1 MKMIRVRTCATALGL
16 GLTTLIGVAAFP
28 SVAGAVPATA
38 TIGGGTLSMVAPTSV
53 AFSANVTGVDQTVN
67 SNALSFDVTDATGS
81 GAGWNITA
89 TSTTFTDGTHTLSST
104 AVTQQ
109 AAPTKSCDASTTCT
123 LATTNVTYPYT
134 LPAGATAPTATKLY
148 NATANTGMGAQT
160 SVGVMRLALPASVF
174 AGSYTSTWTYSL
186 VSGP

>member
-1 MKMIRVRTCATALGL
+1 MKMSRARTCAAALAV
-16 GLTTLIGVAAFP
+16 GLTSLAGIAAFP
-28 SVAGAVPATA
+28 GAAGAVPATA
-38 TIGGGTLSMVAPTSV
+38 TIGGGTLSMVSPTSV

-67 SNALSFDVTDATGS
+67 SNNQSFDVTDATGS

-89 TSTTFTDGTHTLSST
+89 TSTTFTDGTHTLAT
-104 AVTQQ
+104 NAVTQQ
-109 AAPTKSCDASTTCT
+109 AAPTRSCDASTTCT
-123 LATTNVTYPYT
+123 LAVTNVTYPYT

-148 NATANTGMGAQT
+148 NATASTGMGAQT